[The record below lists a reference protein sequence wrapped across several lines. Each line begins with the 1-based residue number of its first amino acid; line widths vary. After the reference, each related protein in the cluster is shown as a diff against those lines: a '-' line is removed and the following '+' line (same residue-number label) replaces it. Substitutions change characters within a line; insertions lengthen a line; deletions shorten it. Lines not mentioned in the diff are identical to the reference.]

1 MIAPPLYVLNTTCVD
16 KQLGISIMEA
26 AITKIEQ
33 VVIGYTGSVV
43 VKMKVQT
50 FLKSSQELFLKAMK
64 PICNS

>member
-1 MIAPPLYVLNTTCVD
+1 
-16 KQLGISIMEA
+16 MEA